1 MSNRN
6 LGIAILVIG
15 ILIILISLLADV
27 IGIGATS
34 AVFGWKQILGAG
46 IGVLVILA
54 GIVVSR
60 RK

>member
-15 ILIILISLLADV
+15 ILVILISLVADV
-27 IGIGATS
+27 IGIGQAGGI
-34 AVFGWKQILGAG
+34 GWKQILGAG
-46 IGVLVILA
+46 VGVLIILA
-54 GIVVSR
+54 GIVISR